1 MDIRNFR
8 EFEKAPTHTTVEAIF
23 ELQKQ
28 LIDGYVA
35 IEKLPRYPIDIH
47 DPVSQ
52 VILKDFSARVVEELG
67 EAYESLEVLMQYMS
81 TVKDGWNP
89 PEIDPE
95 KVLPALYN
103 FNEEMADAIHFMV
116 ELMVYSGYYP
126 KDILADDKEDVDSNM
141 FDIFKYIQA
150 NYQWDKQASYM
161 PQIPVPKA
169 QDNIFIQ
176 GGRSISGI
184 FLSMTIDGMWA
195 VIYPLQLARNALKN
209 KPWKQSQMLSDN
221 KVYKNNTIKAFKAL
235 VCLCLSVGINEEAFY
250 NIYLAKNKVNRF
262 RQESHY

>member
-8 EFEKAPTHTTVEAIF
+8 EFEKAPTHTTIEAIF
-23 ELQKQ
+23 GLQKQ
-28 LIDGYVA
+28 LIDGYVT
-35 IEKLPRYPIDIH
+35 IENLPRYPIDIH

-103 FNEEMADAIHFMV
+103 FNEEIADAIHFMV

-126 KDILADDKEDVDSNM
+126 KDILKDDPSLEGEEV
-141 FDIFKYIQA
+141 DIFKYIQA
-150 NYQWDKQASYM
+150 NYEWDMEAAYM
-161 PQIPVPKA
+161 PQIPITKD

-176 GGRSISGI
+176 GGRPISAI
-184 FLSMTIDGMWA
+184 YLTMVVRNMWA

-209 KPWKQSQMLSDN
+209 KPWKQRQMLSDR
-221 KVYKNNTIKAFKAL
+221 KVYKSNTIRAFIAL
-235 VCLCLSVGINEEAFY
+235 VCLCLSAGINEEAFY

-262 RQESHY
+262 RQESRY